1 MFIIY
6 AENRKTYGTGSSRR
20 LRKADKL
27 PAIIYGGHEI
37 PHSITLNQ
45 ELIMNMQLKDHFYKD
60 ILTIMIEGVGI
71 QVKVHAIQRHPFK
84 EKLQHIDFI
93 RIK

>member
-1 MFIIY
+1 MFIIH

-27 PAIIYGGHEI
+27 PAIIYGKHTTPSPI
-37 PHSITLNQ
+37 ILNQ
-45 ELIMNMQLKDHFYKD
+45 ELIMNMQLRIDFYKD
-60 ILTIMIEGVGI
+60 TLTIMIEGTAI

-84 EKLQHIDFI
+84 DKLQHIDFI
-93 RIK
+93 RIE